1 MEISKMRLTM
11 KLLLLA
17 LFAISLSF
25 YDSGCSSAEQT
36 TAMLA
41 FKSGDFEKAEREFLK
56 ELQSNP
62 SNEEAWYYLAASRIA
77 LNKLQSADSAFKQYR
92 KLGKNTYASE
102 ILDAWVKRYNT
113 GADNFEKGQKTK
125 DQQEQLKLYTVA
137 KEDFT
142 VCFIILPDST
152 MVQQYIKSLDSK
164 IALITVTPFIDKG
177 VEYINAEK
185 FEDAVGEFKKA
196 LETGIEKGNAAYET
210 VVLDLSIAY
219 SKWGAKLQK
228 EEQDSIDAYKEKHQE
243 PDSVEAYKEKYKLAY
258 KEKYKLA
265 LPYLEEIKNTT
276 DKQNKLIVYQLLVAV
291 YGNLGMND
299 EALEAIKMRDK
310 LSEELKTSQE
320 TGDFA
325 FQNVSLRQ
333 NEIYIKIIGE
343 VTAKSESYNQ
353 AVFKL
358 SLFDSSGK
366 LLETVDFVVHNI
378 KKGETKS
385 FDAITTAQ
393 IDVSKITNYKIQFD
407 FGN

>member
-1 MEISKMRLTM
+1 MRLTM

-56 ELQSNP
+56 ELKTNP

-113 GADNFEKGQKTK
+113 GADNFEKGQKNK
-125 DQQEQLKLYTVA
+125 DPQEQLKLYKVA

-177 VEYINAEK
+177 VEFINAEK

-228 EEQDSIDAYKEKHQE
+228 ENPDDADAYK
-243 PDSVEAYKEKYKLAY
+243 A
-258 KEKYKLA
+258 KYKLA
-265 LPYLEEIKNTT
+265 LPYLEDVKNTT
-276 DKQNKLIVYQLLVAV
+276 NKENKLIIYQLLVAV

-299 EALEAIKMRDK
+299 EALEAIKIRDQ
-310 LSEELKTSQE
+310 LQAELEKE
-320 TGDFA
+320 KE
-325 FQNVSLRQ
+325 N
-333 NEIYIKIIGE
+333 
-343 VTAKSESYNQ
+343 
-353 AVFKL
+353 
-358 SLFDSSGK
+358 
-366 LLETVDFVVHNI
+366 
-378 KKGETKS
+378 KK
-385 FDAITTAQ
+385 
-393 IDVSKITNYKIQFD
+393 
-407 FGN
+407 